1 MEFDNENSRCV
12 SAGPEPDARVC
23 VTLRGEE
30 VEIELKGRSMDLV
43 KMATAALVESIKKG
57 VKPGCWPGGAG
68 PDRRCHVGQ
77 PGRLGTRPD
86 TGDTGG
92 TPMKLTDKERNT
104 CAALLCRWAAKDNEL
119 MASDYYSSSQYYKLL
134 GALTALRTLGLMAET
149 VLSDAPAPGGYYNFG
164 KIMLDGMVYDV
175 PEPKEEMENE
185 DADDPPAQR

>member
-23 VTLRGEE
+23 VILRGEE

-43 KMATAALVESIKKG
+43 KMAAAALVECIKKARSRAAG
-57 VKPGCWPGGAG
+57 RGCWTRSPMPCG
-68 PDRRCHVGQ
+68 PTWTTGNPSRHRRH
-77 PGRLGTRPD
+77 RRS
-86 TGDTGG
+86 
-92 TPMKLTDKERNT
+92 PMKLTDKERNT
-104 CAALLCRWAAKDNEL
+104 CAALLCRWAARDNEL
-119 MASDYYSSSQYYKLL
+119 MASDLYSSSQYYNLM

-185 DADDPPAQR
+185 DAGDPPAQR